1 MVTKSLLS
9 NGIRVISEN
18 IPHAHSVSIGIWVTT
33 GSRHET
39 TEINGVAHFIEH
51 LLFKGTHRRTA
62 LDIAREIDS
71 VGGVLNAFTSRE
83 YICIYAKVLS
93 DYLDRA
99 VDLLSDIFIYST
111 FDPEEIEKER
121 KVILQEIWM
130 MKDDPDHYIHDLFYQ
145 NFWKSHPLGRS
156 VLGTEESV
164 GSLTRETIVNYK
176 NERFAAGDIIITAS
190 GKVDHD
196 GLIEMLTGLF
206 HHVHRRNSQADCASP
221 SYEKKVETVEK
232 ELEQIHLCLGTKAL
246 PQNHPL
252 RYESYI
258 LNTVL
263 GGSMSSRLFQ
273 EIRENKGLA
282 YSVYSYVS
290 SHSDAGS
297 FIIYAGTSPER
308 MMEVIRINLRE
319 MTRLKKERVPEQELK
334 YAKEHLKGNLLLSLE
349 SYDNRMTKL
358 ARNEI
363 YFGRHI
369 PIDEITSGIEKV
381 TAESLLQLANELF
394 VEDYFTLQLIGKTA
408 GIQTDPS
415 IISL

>member
-1 MVTKSLLS
+1 MVSKSLLS

-33 GSRHET
+33 GSRHESA
-39 TEINGVAHFIEH
+39 EINGVAHFIEH

-83 YICIYAKVLS
+83 YICIYAKVLT

-99 VDLLSDIFIYST
+99 IDLLSDIFMYSV
-111 FDPEEIEKER
+111 FDSEEIEKER

-130 MKDDPDHYIHDLFYQ
+130 TKDDPDHYIHDLFYQ

-164 GSLTRETIVNYK
+164 GILTRDTIVNYR
-176 NERFAAGDIIITAS
+176 NERFTAGNIIITAS
-190 GKVDHD
+190 GNVEHE
-196 GLIEMLTGLF
+196 GLIDLLTGLF
-206 HHVHRRNSQADCASP
+206 HHIQRRSPLDACSSP
-221 SYEKKVETVEK
+221 SYEKKVESVHR

-252 RYESYI
+252 RYDCYI

-273 EIRENKGLA
+273 EIRENMGLA

-308 MMEVIRINLRE
+308 MLEVIRINLQE
-319 MTRLKKERVPEQELK
+319 MARLKKEKIPEQELK

-349 SYDNRMTKL
+349 SCDNRMTKL

-381 TAESLLQLANELF
+381 TAESLLHLANELF

-408 GIQTDPS
+408 EIQTDPS